1 MNYKAT
7 VLAAILGISTPA
19 IIDMA
24 IPNQVMAA
32 QRFDYPAGE
41 FRDQEWTVNLS
52 FSNNVYYYYGQNNNS
67 NNNINL
73 SGAVA
78 SGTKQ
83 RQVYTWNNN
92 GLKYQVTW
100 RPSDANFIRVEVI
113 KPNGK
118 VILNRVLKAVRN

>member
-1 MNYKAT
+1 MNYKAII
-7 VLAAILGISTPA
+7 LSAILGISTPA

-24 IPNQVMAA
+24 IPSQAMAV
-32 QRFDYPAGE
+32 QKFNYPAGE
-41 FRDQEWTVNLS
+41 FSDKEWKVTLS
-52 FSNNVYYYYGQNNNS
+52 FDNNVYYYNGENLKS

-92 GLKYQVTW
+92 GMKYQVTW
-100 RPSDANFIRVEVI
+100 KPSDPNFIRLQVTQ
-113 KPNGK
+113 PNGK
-118 VILNRVLKAVRN
+118 LILNRLLKAVKK